1 MGSCY
6 KINGDYGIHGCCWLL
21 WLRQFI
27 MTLDSVEKK
36 ISQHFLH
43 LAQVER
49 LVHQKTKQNGNTFSK
64 EVVMDMKHVT
74 LRR

>member
-1 MGSCY
+1 
-6 KINGDYGIHGCCWLL
+6 
-21 WLRQFI
+21 